1 MVSRLR
7 ASVVVVLLLLTFAGL
22 SGLAASAGAETRTLT
37 VATHDLVPFVSTH
50 DGVKSGF
57 TIDLLEEIAKREGWG
72 INYVDVKDVG
82 EQLKAVADGRAD
94 AAAGAVSITAGRTQ
108 NFDFSQPTLNGGM
121 QILVPA
127 GKSETS
133 LPGVTDFLKLL
144 FSKSM
149 LVWLLAALIITVI
162 PAHITWLVERSH
174 ADSMV
179 SKAYFPG
186 IVQAFGWGLGALAA
200 QPDDSPRHWIT
211 RAFGLLWAFV
221 SIIFVAYYTAT
232 LTANLTV
239 QKFDAQIASPS
250 DLFGKKVCTVAG
262 TTSAGF
268 LRTLGVGATGATSIN
283 DCYDGIEH
291 HKFDAVVFDS
301 PVLRYYA
308 AHDGAGIAKIAGP
321 IFATEDYGIAF
332 RNGSELRKQV
342 DETLLSMRE
351 DGTYDMIR
359 DKWFGA
365 DESHSAGEPG

>member
-1 MVSRLR
+1 
-7 ASVVVVLLLLTFAGL
+7 
-22 SGLAASAGAETRTLT
+22 
-37 VATHDLVPFVSTH
+37 
-50 DGVKSGF
+50 
-57 TIDLLEEIAKREGWG
+57 
-72 INYVDVKDVG
+72 
-82 EQLKAVADGRAD
+82 
-94 AAAGAVSITAGRTQ
+94 
-108 NFDFSQPTLNGGM
+108 
-121 QILVPA
+121 
-127 GKSETS
+127 
-133 LPGVTDFLKLL
+133 
-144 FSKSM
+144 
-149 LVWLLAALIITVI
+149 
-162 PAHITWLVERSH
+162 
-174 ADSMV
+174 MV

-308 AHDGAGIAKIAGP
+308 AHDGAGIARSPGRSSRPRTTASP
-321 IFATEDYGIAF
+321 SATAVSCASRSTRRCCPCGRTAP
-332 RNGSELRKQV
+332 
-342 DETLLSMRE
+342 T
-351 DGTYDMIR
+351 T
-359 DKWFGA
+359 
-365 DESHSAGEPG
+365 